1 HKRFT
6 GTCNEE
12 FRLACGTIKLRGVE
26 ALELMHALIGEMLVG
41 HDLGVCCITP
51 PLPSH
56 RNGAHVDE
64 PADEV
69 EGCKLD
75 VLYQCMQDLERKWR
89 SEGIGNRED
98 R

>member
-1 HKRFT
+1 DHKRFT
-6 GTCNEE
+6 DTCNEE
-12 FRLACGTIKLRGVE
+12 FHLACGTIKLQGVE

-41 HDLGVCCITP
+41 HDLG
-51 PLPSH
+51 
-56 RNGAHVDE
+56 

-69 EGCKLD
+69 GGRCELD
-75 VLYQCMQDLERKWR
+75 VFYQCMQPRFCRGDLERKWG

>member
-41 HDLGVCCITP
+41 HDL
-51 PLPSH
+51 
-56 RNGAHVDE
+56 A

-69 EGCKLD
+69 GRCELD
-75 VLYQCMQDLERKWR
+75 VFYQWMQPWFCGQDFERKWR

>member
-1 HKRFT
+1 
-6 GTCNEE
+6 
-12 FRLACGTIKLRGVE
+12 
-26 ALELMHALIGEMLVG
+26 LELMHALMGEMLVG
-41 HDLGVCCITP
+41 HDVGVCCITL

-69 EGCKLD
+69 GRCELD
-75 VLYQCMQDLERKWR
+75 VFYQCMQPRFCRQYLERKWR